1 MNSRAINSSIQAD
14 ESEAQLL
21 DKDWYSFL
29 QGFFVILFALITL
42 FLLYF
47 NSPLT
52 RLSVEVASIDI
63 PAIAILIA
71 LQTIALA
78 VPRSFCTRFASKK
91 VLIATRAVAV
101 LGLCVAPFALLF
113 DSLALLSLPIQAIGI
128 TASSLLWVL
137 CLSKYKH
144 LTLAFIIAIALTF
157 AACITGSISA
167 LSLPSEWVMLIQCV
181 CGIASLSLLAPKYD
195 KTLFDMLSVSA
206 EESQKRALT
215 IKIDRWTY
223 SLIGIDFGFAI
234 GSTLLSDT
242 FNFDWALSVL
252 PGDGGGMPTFLV
264 GTIALAGIILFL
276 MRPHF
281 DYTLENVTKRYF
293 TLSVSF
299 CVLTMIVAKPPV
311 QYACLALLLVIVI
324 IQLAIVVSA
333 GVEFIDFD
341 ELSPVW
347 YLAEEAF
354 VSGGIA
360 LGIIIGGCISN
371 FEVSGASL
379 FPSCCIILTL
389 INIFM
394 QPKIDKGAY
403 PSSKSIDDVLKGS
416 SEKSTPPP
424 PSNSLRT
431 LSVPSESKFPS
442 IDTPNDST
450 ETLAHDDLAE
460 SAWEAKIDYIAEKYE
475 LTRRQKEIFGY
486 LAKGRDA
493 KFLENHLCISYST
506 AKSHIYSIYI
516 KLDIHSR
523 QEIIDL
529 IESIEIPEK

>member
-1 MNSRAINSSIQAD
+1 
-14 ESEAQLL
+14 
-21 DKDWYSFL
+21 
-29 QGFFVILFALITL
+29 
-42 FLLYF
+42 
-47 NSPLT
+47 
-52 RLSVEVASIDI
+52 
-63 PAIAILIA
+63 
-71 LQTIALA
+71 
-78 VPRSFCTRFASKK
+78 
-91 VLIATRAVAV
+91 
-101 LGLCVAPFALLF
+101 
-113 DSLALLSLPIQAIGI
+113 
-128 TASSLLWVL
+128 
-137 CLSKYKH
+137 
-144 LTLAFIIAIALTF
+144 
-157 AACITGSISA
+157 
-167 LSLPSEWVMLIQCV
+167 
-181 CGIASLSLLAPKYD
+181 
-195 KTLFDMLSVSA
+195 MLSVSA
-206 EESQKRALT
+206 EESRKRALT

-242 FNFDWALSVL
+242 FNFDWASSVL

-281 DYTLENVTKRYF
+281 DYTLESVTKRYF

-299 CVLTMIVAKPPV
+299 CVLTMIVASPPV
-311 QYACLALLLVIVI
+311 RYACLALLLVIVI

-403 PSSKSIDDVLKGS
+403 PSSKSIDDVLKGG
-416 SEKSTPPP
+416 SEESTPPRQIHCAP
-424 PSNSLRT
+424 YRCLVRANFQISTPRMTAQKLLPTIISRRT
-431 LSVPSESKFPS
+431 HGKPK
-442 IDTPNDST
+442 ST
-450 ETLAHDDLAE
+450 TLLKNMNLHDV
-460 SAWEAKIDYIAEKYE
+460 K
-475 LTRRQKEIFGY
+475 R
-486 LAKGRDA
+486 
-493 KFLENHLCISYST
+493 KFLAT
-506 AKSHIYSIYI
+506 
-516 KLDIHSR
+516 
-523 QEIIDL
+523 
-529 IESIEIPEK
+529 

>member
-1 MNSRAINSSIQAD
+1 MSSRAINSNIQTD
-14 ESEAQLL
+14 ENEAQLL

-47 NSPLT
+47 NSPLA
-52 RLSVEVASIDI
+52 RLSFEVASVDI

-71 LQTIALA
+71 FQTIALA
-78 VPRSFCTRFASKK
+78 IPRFFCTHFASKK
-91 VLIATRAVAV
+91 VLIATRTVAV
-101 LGLCVAPFALLF
+101 LGLCVAPFALLN

-157 AACITGSISA
+157 AACIAGSISA
-167 LSLPSEWVMLIQCV
+167 LSLPSEWVMLIQCI

-234 GSTLLSDT
+234 GSILLSDT

-281 DYTLENVTKRYF
+281 DYTLESVTKRYF

-299 CVLTMIVAKPPV
+299 CVLTMIVANPPV

-341 ELSPVW
+341 ELSPV
-347 YLAEEAF
+347 
-354 VSGGIA
+354 
-360 LGIIIGGCISN
+360 
-371 FEVSGASL
+371 
-379 FPSCCIILTL
+379 
-389 INIFM
+389 
-394 QPKIDKGAY
+394 
-403 PSSKSIDDVLKGS
+403 
-416 SEKSTPPP
+416 
-424 PSNSLRT
+424 
-431 LSVPSESKFPS
+431 
-442 IDTPNDST
+442 
-450 ETLAHDDLAE
+450 
-460 SAWEAKIDYIAEKYE
+460 
-475 LTRRQKEIFGY
+475 
-486 LAKGRDA
+486 
-493 KFLENHLCISYST
+493 
-506 AKSHIYSIYI
+506 
-516 KLDIHSR
+516 
-523 QEIIDL
+523 
-529 IESIEIPEK
+529 

>member
-1 MNSRAINSSIQAD
+1 MSSRAINSNIQTD
-14 ESEAQLL
+14 GNEAQLL

-47 NSPLT
+47 NSPLA
-52 RLSVEVASIDI
+52 RLSFEVASVDI

-71 LQTIALA
+71 FQTIALA
-78 VPRSFCTRFASKK
+78 ISRFFCTRFASKK

-101 LGLCVAPFALLF
+101 LGLCVAPFALLI
-113 DSLALLSLPIQAIGI
+113 DSLAPLSLPMQAIGI

-157 AACITGSISA
+157 AACIAGSISA
-167 LSLPSEWVMLIQCV
+167 LSLPSEWVMLIQCI
-181 CGIASLSLLAPKYD
+181 CGIASLSLLTPKYD

-206 EESQKRALT
+206 EESRKRALT

-223 SLIGIDFGFAI
+223 SLIGIDFGFAV
-234 GSTLLSDT
+234 GATLLSDT

-281 DYTLENVTKRYF
+281 DYTLESVTKRYF

-299 CVLTMIVAKPPV
+299 CVLTMIVASPPV

-333 GVEFIDFD
+333 SVEFIDFD

-371 FEVSGASL
+371 FEVSGVSL

-416 SEKSTPPP
+416 SEESTPPP
-424 PSNSLRT
+424 QIHCTLYRCLMRANFQVSTPRMTAQKLLPTMISRRT
-431 LSVPSESKFPS
+431 HGKPK
-442 IDTPNDST
+442 ST
-450 ETLAHDDLAE
+450 TLLKNMNLHGV
-460 SAWEAKIDYIAEKYE
+460 K
-475 LTRRQKEIFGY
+475 R
-486 LAKGRDA
+486 
-493 KFLENHLCISYST
+493 KFLAT
-506 AKSHIYSIYI
+506 
-516 KLDIHSR
+516 
-523 QEIIDL
+523 
-529 IESIEIPEK
+529 

>member
-1 MNSRAINSSIQAD
+1 MSSRTISSNIRTD
-14 ESEAQLL
+14 VNEAPLL

-47 NSPLT
+47 NSPLVH
-52 RLSVEVASIDI
+52 LSVVVAHVDI

-78 VPRSFCTRFASKK
+78 IPRSFCTRFASKK

-101 LGLCVAPFALLF
+101 LGLCIAPFALLN
-113 DSLALLSLPIQAIGI
+113 DSLALPSLPIQAIGI

-137 CLSKYKH
+137 CLNKYKH

-157 AACITGSISA
+157 AACIAGSISA

-195 KTLFDMLSVSA
+195 KTLLDMLSVSA
-206 EESQKRALT
+206 EESRKRALT

-242 FNFDWALSVL
+242 FSFDWALSVL
-252 PGDGGGMPTFLV
+252 PGDSGGMSTFLV

-281 DYTLENVTKRYF
+281 DYSLERATKQY
-293 TLSVSF
+293 LALGVSF
-299 CVLTMIVAKPPV
+299 CVLTMIVATPLI
-311 QYACLALLLVIVI
+311 QYACLALLLVITVI
-324 IQLAIVVSA
+324 QIAIIVSA
-333 GVEFIDFD
+333 SIEFIDFD

-347 YLAEEAF
+347 YLGEEAF

-360 LGIIIGGCISN
+360 FGIIIGGLISN
-371 FEVSGASL
+371 FELFGSSL
-379 FPSCCIILTL
+379 FPSCCIVLTL

-403 PSSKSIDDVLKGS
+403 PSSKSIDNVLKGS
-416 SEKSTPPP
+416 SEEITPPP
-424 PSNSLRT
+424 RQIYRT
-431 LSVPSESKFPS
+431 LSRCPMMT
-442 IDTPNDST
+442 I
-450 ETLAHDDLAE
+450 
-460 SAWEAKIDYIAEKYE
+460 
-475 LTRRQKEIFGY
+475 
-486 LAKGRDA
+486 
-493 KFLENHLCISYST
+493 
-506 AKSHIYSIYI
+506 
-516 KLDIHSR
+516 
-523 QEIIDL
+523 
-529 IESIEIPEK
+529 